1 MENGFENTLEIAQN
15 VVIPKTNDVI
25 SAFFQRQRAF
35 AVRSGA
41 LRVLATVDFNNQFPI
56 QSNEVDNESCKRN
69 LPLEFDAI
77 ELTRPKSRP
86 KKALGVSRILAES
99 AGVFFQ
105 TPSPL
110 TLPSPLPKSDVS
122 DFGQPA
128 MPNSGKPEFGWGE
141 GHFT

>member
-1 MENGFENTLEIAQN
+1 VKLLENGFENTLEIVQN

-25 SAFFQRQRAF
+25 SAFFQRQRTF

-41 LRVLATVDFNNQFPI
+41 LRMLATVNFDNQFPI
-56 QSNEVDNESCKRN
+56 QSNEVDDKSCKRN
-69 LPLEFDAI
+69 LPLEFDSI
-77 ELTRPKSRP
+77 ELTRPKARP

-110 TLPSPLPKSDVS
+110 TLPSP
-122 DFGQPA
+122 Q
-128 MPNSGKPEFGWGE
+128 WGE

>member
-1 MENGFENTLEIAQN
+1 VKLLENGIENTLEIAQN

-25 SAFFQRQRAF
+25 SAFFQRQRAL

-41 LRVLATVDFNNQFPI
+41 LRMLAAVDFNNQFPI

-69 LPLEFDAI
+69 LPLEFYSI

-105 TPSPL
+105 SPL
-110 TLPSPLPKSDVS
+110 TLPSP
-122 DFGQPA
+122 QR
-128 MPNSGKPEFGWGE
+128 GE